1 MLSHHVDER
10 NAPAA
15 IEVLRGVRRARAETP
30 AEVER
35 LIALT
40 SHELLEL
47 APAGTVDAWL
57 QGRLMNAGKLL
68 PAVMSYD
75 RRAVAGAS
83 PPPEHQGIRYLRAS
97 GSELAAVHNC
107 LVLLHARRSDDATL
121 LRYLS
126 GAPSDDDLTDIA
138 STLANAPSNAVP
150 APASSAFSGP
160 DVGVDSHPVGCGI
173 QTRAAPPRI
182 FTATLRSQ
190 LRGAYMHCTRALRSV
205 RIPVPGAVPVSTLPF
220 PSRVLR

>member
-1 MLSHHVDER
+1 MPSHHVDER

-75 RRAVAGAS
+75 RRAAAGAT

-160 DVGVDSHPVGCGI
+160 DVGVDSAPLAAASKPV
-173 QTRAAPPRI
+173 QRRHEFSPPPYDLNYAARTCI
-182 FTATLRSQ
+182 AHERFEACVFLYQARCRSRPC
-190 LRGAYMHCTRALRSV
+190 LS
-205 RIPVPGAVPVSTLPF
+205 
-220 PSRVLR
+220 